1 MNSESLTSPQAN
13 RLPDSWVHRIFSTM
27 QGHYGSRFLN
37 MWKTGQ
43 VLPDGNDAGIV
54 NAMSH
59 WAEKLGGF
67 ADHGECI
74 KHALAILPPEPPSLP
89 QFVELCRHAPRKEPL
104 AIEHRLTDEDRARN
118 AERLRKIKEMLNS
131 KFVAA

>member
-1 MNSESLTSPQAN
+1 MNSESLTSPQAK

-37 MWKTGQ
+37 MWGTGQ
-43 VLPDGNDAGIV
+43 QLPDGQDAGIV
-54 NAMSH
+54 NAMHH

-67 ADHGECI
+67 SENAECI

-89 QFVELCRHAPRKEPL
+89 QFVELCRHSPRKQPI

-118 AERLRKIKEMLNS
+118 VERLRELKEKLRGMC
-131 KFVAA
+131 AA

>member
-1 MNSESLTSPQAN
+1 MNSESLTSPQAK
-13 RLPDSWVHRIFSTM
+13 RLPDSWVHRIFSAM

-37 MWKTGQ
+37 MWGTGQ
-43 VLPDGNDAGIV
+43 QLPDGQDAGIV
-54 NAMSH
+54 NAMNH

-67 ADHGECI
+67 TDNPECI

-89 QFVELCRHAPRKEPL
+89 QFVELCRHAPRNQPL
-104 AIEHRLTDEDRARN
+104 ALEHHLTPEERERN
-118 AERLRKIKEMLNS
+118 MQRLREIKEMLNS